1 VTDGP
6 LRDVAVHALLVT
18 AGAVALALAFPATD
32 WSGAAWVALAP
43 LMTVALMRRPRA
55 ALALGWFGGFLFFL
69 ILLRWLNFTFRVYS
83 AIPWP
88 LAWLPTALLAAY
100 CGLYVGLFAGAL
112 SWIGARR
119 SALVAIVAAPFVW
132 VTAEWLRGWLLG
144 GFPWGS
150 LGYSQYRQLAV
161 IQIAELGGV
170 QAVSFVV
177 VAVNAALVA
186 AVVLSLRRALG
197 ALVVAG
203 LLVGA
208 TLVFGD
214 ARLEEIGA
222 SPETASV
229 AVVQPSIAQPLKWD
243 PDFAATTLQIYFEL
257 TRQAGRSRPDLIV
270 WPETSTP
277 TILRRDAGL
286 LTALGRLSRDVG
298 APLLVGSVDAEGAAP
313 PTYRNTAFLLD
324 ERGIVNR
331 YDKIHLVP
339 FGEYVPLS
347 GVIGFVRGWAEFI
360 ADLEPGSRSVV
371 FSGPPAP
378 FGTVICYEGIFPAL
392 VRRFVRDGARFM
404 VNMTNDGWFGQTD
417 GPLQHLGMYPFRAV
431 EHRVAVV
438 RAANTGISALI
449 APTGAITRSLP
460 LFVRGTLE
468 RRVPLREGET
478 LYTRFGDWLAYLALA
493 VSAVPLAGPRP
504 WARAGGNRSCW
515 ES

>member
-1 VTDGP
+1 VTTGS
-6 LRDVAVHALLVT
+6 LRDVVVHGLLVA
-18 AGAVALALAFPATD
+18 AGALAMALAFPRTD
-32 WSGAAWVALAP
+32 WSGAAWVALSP
-43 LMTVALMRRPRA
+43 LIALSLMRRPRV

-69 ILLRWLNFTFRVYS
+69 ILLRWLDFTFRVYS

-88 LAWLPTALLAAY
+88 LTWLPTTLLAAY

-112 SWIGARR
+112 SWIKWRR
-119 SALVAIVAAPFVW
+119 SAAVAIAAAPFLW
-132 VTAEWLRGWLLG
+132 VAGEWVRGWLMG
-144 GFPWGS
+144 GFPWGHV
-150 LGYSQYRQLAV
+150 GYSQHQQLPV

-170 QAVSFVV
+170 YAVSFVV
-177 VAVNAALVA
+177 IAVNGALAA
-186 AVVLSLRRALG
+186 AVMLRARHAVTLLG
-197 ALVVAG
+197 LAG
-203 LLVGA
+203 VLVGA

-214 ARLEEIGA
+214 TRLGELGA
-222 SPETASV
+222 SGETASV

-243 PDFAATTLQIYFEL
+243 PSHAASTLDAYFDL
-257 TRQAGRSRPDLIV
+257 TRQAGRGRPDLIV

-277 TILRRDAGL
+277 TMLRRDPAL
-286 LTALGRLSRDVG
+286 LMALRRLSGEVG
-298 APLLVGSVDAEGAAP
+298 APLLVGSVDVEEASP
-313 PTYRNTAFLLD
+313 PKYRNTAFLLD

-331 YDKIHLVP
+331 YDKIQLVP

-360 ADLEPGSRSVV
+360 ADLEPGSRTVV

-431 EHRVAVV
+431 EHRIALV
-438 RAANTGISALI
+438 RAANTGVSAFI
-449 APTGAITRSLP
+449 APSGEITRSLP

-468 RRVPLREGET
+468 GRVPLRSRVT
-478 LYTRFGDWLAYLALA
+478 VYTRFGDWLVYLALA
-493 VSAVPLAGPRP
+493 VSAAVFASARP
-504 WARAGGNRSCW
+504 WTRVRGSR
-515 ES
+515 